1 VHPKTAGRTN
11 TGGPVFSAKKSDFK
25 KLTENW
31 PGSKLLRVPQGH
43 FGYRALRKTMT
54 QVEPLI
60 TG

>member
-1 VHPKTAGRTN
+1 MT
-11 TGGPVFSAKKSDFK
+11 DLE
-25 KLTENW
+25 KLTESW

-43 FGYRALRKTMT
+43 FGYRALRETMT